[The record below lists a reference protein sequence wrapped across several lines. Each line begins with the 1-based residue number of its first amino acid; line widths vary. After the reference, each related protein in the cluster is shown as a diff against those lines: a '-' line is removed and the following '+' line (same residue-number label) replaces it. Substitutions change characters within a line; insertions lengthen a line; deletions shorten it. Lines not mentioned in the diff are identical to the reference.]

1 MRSKLRLIFASIL
14 AAASLLVFSACLN
27 PVSLDNYAYVAT
39 IGVDPG
45 KEYKYDITLELQG
58 ENFSNADEISSGASI
73 LSDEGDTLFEVINKL
88 YQRLPTELN
97 FSRTNVFVFN
107 KEIAESGAI
116 EEFFTLSL
124 DKLRIRSSSMVVI
137 SDCSA
142 REFLGGRMANNDQ
155 NINRVHENIY
165 RDALIS
171 GNVAVDSVA
180 SLYEAC
186 SGGRFDV
193 GLSYCFFDSEIITD
207 AKQRDE
213 ASQGNNPIGDSK
225 SERIGGMQ
233 IYVGGAAIFDGWKM
247 VGTFDFVD
255 TQYLSLASGEFG
267 TGSIAVPLDEGRTVV
282 FAELDEHKTSVDIK
296 DDKVTGEIS
305 ITLSISLEQD
315 PTGNMGAQWD
325 GKYKDEMEKFFETE
339 LKRVFSRCRDLNSD
353 AIGIGKEVSKKFTSA
368 AEWEAFDWKNKYQDC
383 ELTFDVELILS
394 DYYIAVT
401 RE

>member
-1 MRSKLRLIFASIL
+1 MASIL
-14 AAASLLVFSACLN
+14 AAASLLVFYACLN

-247 VGTFDFVD
+247 
-255 TQYLSLASGEFG
+255 SE
-267 TGSIAVPLDEGRTVV
+267 R
-282 FAELDEHKTSVDIK
+282 
-296 DDKVTGEIS
+296 
-305 ITLSISLEQD
+305 
-315 PTGNMGAQWD
+315 
-325 GKYKDEMEKFFETE
+325 
-339 LKRVFSRCRDLNSD
+339 
-353 AIGIGKEVSKKFTSA
+353 
-368 AEWEAFDWKNKYQDC
+368 
-383 ELTFDVELILS
+383 LILLIRS
-394 DYYIAVT
+394 I
-401 RE
+401 

>member
-1 MRSKLRLIFASIL
+1 M
-14 AAASLLVFSACLN
+14 
-27 PVSLDNYAYVAT
+27 DNYAYVAT

-45 KEYKYDITLELQG
+45 KECKYDITLELQG

-107 KEIAESGAI
+107 KSIAESGAM

-124 DKLRIRSSSMVVI
+124 DQLRIRSSSMIII

-171 GNVAVDSVA
+171 GNVAVDSLA

-193 GLSYCFFDSEIITD
+193 SLSYCFFDSDIITD

-225 SERIGGMQ
+225 AERIGGMQ
-233 IYVGGAAIFDGWKM
+233 VYVGGAALFDGWKM
-247 VGTFDFVD
+247 AGSLDSVD
-255 TQYLSLASGEFG
+255 TQYLNLAAGKFR
-267 TGSIAVPLDEGRTVV
+267 TGSIAVPLEEGKMMVY
-282 FAELDEHKTSVDIK
+282 AELDEHNIGVNIK
-296 DDKVTGEIS
+296 NDKVTGEIS
-305 ITLSISLEQD
+305 ITLNISLEQD
-315 PTGNMGAQWD
+315 PTGNMGVRWD
-325 GKYKDEMEKFFETE
+325 EKYKKEMEDFFETE
-339 LKRVFSRCRDLNSD
+339 LQRVFSQCRELNSD
-353 AIGIGKEVSKKFTSA
+353 VVGIGKEVSKKFTSA
-368 AEWEAFDWKNKYQDC
+368 AEWEAFDWKDKYPDC
-383 ELTFDVELILS
+383 EFTFNVELILS

>member
-1 MRSKLRLIFASIL
+1 M
-14 AAASLLVFSACLN
+14 AAASLLVFSSCLN

-255 TQYLSLASGEFG
+255 TQYLSLASGEFS

-296 DDKVTGEIS
+296 
-305 ITLSISLEQD
+305 
-315 PTGNMGAQWD
+315 M
-325 GKYKDEMEKFFETE
+325 
-339 LKRVFSRCRDLNSD
+339 
-353 AIGIGKEVSKKFTSA
+353 
-368 AEWEAFDWKNKYQDC
+368 
-383 ELTFDVELILS
+383 
-394 DYYIAVT
+394 T
-401 RE
+401 R

>member
-1 MRSKLRLIFASIL
+1 
-14 AAASLLVFSACLN
+14 
-27 PVSLDNYAYVAT
+27 
-39 IGVDPG
+39 
-45 KEYKYDITLELQG
+45 
-58 ENFSNADEISSGASI
+58 
-73 LSDEGDTLFEVINKL
+73 
-88 YQRLPTELN
+88 
-97 FSRTNVFVFN
+97 
-107 KEIAESGAI
+107 
-116 EEFFTLSL
+116 
-124 DKLRIRSSSMVVI
+124 
-137 SDCSA
+137 
-142 REFLGGRMANNDQ
+142 MANNDQ

-255 TQYLSLASGEFG
+255 TQYLSLASGKFS
-267 TGSIAVPLDEGRTVV
+267 TGSIAVPLDEGRMIV
-282 FAELDEHKTSVDIK
+282 FAELDEHKISVDIK